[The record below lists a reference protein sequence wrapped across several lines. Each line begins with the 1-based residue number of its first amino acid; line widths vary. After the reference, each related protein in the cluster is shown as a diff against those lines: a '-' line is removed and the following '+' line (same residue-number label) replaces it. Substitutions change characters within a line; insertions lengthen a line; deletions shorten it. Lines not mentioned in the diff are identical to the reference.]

1 MSSTSN
7 ILSNSIENTGGV
19 YIFNTG
25 GLGTRGG
32 KTRLVRYLREPLY
45 LLLVT
50 GGELLYRSTSKTLRD
65 KRIAIS

>member
-19 YIFNTG
+19 YTFNTG

-32 KTRLVRYLREPLY
+32 KTTLGRYRLEPLR
-45 LLLVT
+45 LLT
-50 GGELLYRSTSKTLRD
+50 G
-65 KRIAIS
+65 